1 MVCIIDAFPPTQDT
15 DLPVRSST
23 NFKMRPHIRCIETIQ
38 VGLDPGLSNDL
49 SRGYSN
55 NSYYHSYSLV
65 RSVHFGITAA
75 LLVPQQHNRFIA
87 EHMIHVGEKLPS
99 DFRSSMN
106 SATALRVFM
115 KASQAQGKNTA
126 RKNEY

>member
-1 MVCIIDAFPPTQDT
+1 MVCIIDAFPTQDT

-75 LLVPQQHNRFIA
+75 LLVPQQHNHFIA

-106 SATALRVFM
+106 SATALSFYEGLTSSGQ
-115 KASQAQGKNTA
+115 KHCKE
-126 RKNEY
+126 K